1 MKKTMLWAALASVFA
16 VSAPAQ
22 ASNCTDVALVLAVD
36 SSGSIDDGEYAFQKA
51 AISHAFRDDAVLATL
66 REAGVVA
73 VSAVF
78 WGDVMYPTQKVGWF
92 VIDHG
97 KGVENFIREIEATDR
112 SVFGNTDIGSG
123 IWSSLEML
131 ATSDLCSR
139 RSIIDISGDGREMRR
154 SGRPPKVSLYTA
166 RQRAQEMGV
175 RINALVISDD
185 SGDLAKYYAREV
197 ILGPGSF
204 VMTVKK
210 FSDYAAALKKKL
222 IRELAS
228 ETPGS
233 RLRTMMQ

>member
-1 MKKTMLWAALASVFA
+1 MRKTMLYAALASVLVA
-16 VSAPAQ
+16 GPPAR
-22 ASNCTDVALVLAVD
+22 ASTCTDIALVLAVD

-66 REAGVVA
+66 RDAGVVA

-112 SVFGNTDIGSG
+112 SVFGNTDISNR

-139 RSIIDISGDGREMRR
+139 RSIIDISGDGREIRR
-154 SGRPPKVSLYTA
+154 SGRPPKISLYAA
-166 RQRAQEMGV
+166 RQRAESMG
-175 RINALVISDD
+175 
-185 SGDLAKYYAREV
+185 
-197 ILGPGSF
+197 
-204 VMTVKK
+204 
-210 FSDYAAALKKKL
+210 
-222 IRELAS
+222 
-228 ETPGS
+228 
-233 RLRTMMQ
+233 